1 MQLIGLTRLNGSGV
15 DIMTETELER
25 IIHQAAQEGA
35 KAALKEIG
43 LSDEHAYDDVREL
56 RSLLETWKTTKQTI
70 GTTIARL
77 VTTAI
82 LTALALG
89 IYMGWGTE

>member
-1 MQLIGLTRLNGSGV
+1 MRLIGLTRLNGSGV

-35 KAALKEIG
+35 KVALKEIG
-43 LSDEHAYDDVREL
+43 LSDNHAYDDVKEL
-56 RSLLETWKTTKQTI
+56 RSLLETWKATKQTI
-70 GTTIARL
+70 GTTVTRTI
-77 VTTAI
+77 TTAI